1 MPGTEEL
8 IGKVALV
15 TGGASGIGAETCRIL
30 AAAGARVIVA
40 DLQDGLGQKL
50 VAELGPRARFHRLDV
65 ADEASWASAMK
76 SIDADEG
83 RLDALVNNAG
93 IGGGPGTIETTT
105 RENWDKVFAVNV
117 DGVFLGCRFAIGAMK
132 STSVA
137 KAAPRGSIVNIS
149 SIAGIIGSAGPVAY
163 TAAKG
168 AVRLL
173 TKSVAMYCAD
183 KRYNIRCNSIHPGG
197 IETPILKPFMD
208 HFGREE
214 VLKRMG
220 AMHPVGHLG
229 QPRDIAE
236 AAMYLIS
243 DRSGFVTGAE
253 LVVDGGI
260 TANAVGR
267 FSLAS

>member
-1 MPGTEEL
+1 MPSKDEL
-8 IGKVALV
+8 TGKVALV
-15 TGGASGIGAETCRIL
+15 TGGASGIGAETCRVL
-30 AAAGARVIVA
+30 ARAGASIVIA
-40 DLQDGLGQKL
+40 DLQADLGTKL
-50 VAELGPRARFHRLDV
+50 AAEIGPRARFFSLDV
-65 ADEASWASAMK
+65 AEEENWRGVMATVAATEA
-76 SIDADEG
+76 
-83 RLDALVNNAG
+83 RLDILVNNAG

-105 RENWDKVFAVNV
+105 RENWDKVFAINV
-117 DGVFLGCRFAIGAMK
+117 DGVFLGCRFAVGAMK
-132 STSVA
+132 LVSVA
-137 KAAPRGSIVNIS
+137 KSRPSGSIVNIS

-173 TKSVAMYCAD
+173 TKSVAMHCAE
-183 KRYNIRCNSIHPGG
+183 KRYDIRCNSIHPGG

-208 HFGREE
+208 RFGREQ
-214 VLKRMG
+214 VLERMG
-220 AMHPVGHLG
+220 AMHPVGHMG

-236 AAMYLIS
+236 AVLYLAS
-243 DRSGFVTGAE
+243 ERSGFVTGAE